1 MLFWCESGSQK
12 HSERL
17 WHFASGD
24 DDLLVRN
31 RCTVTRCDTP
41 FTLVSHFASMII
53 SPMRLL
59 RLRLPASWCSAA
71 DQSGR
76 KYGQFDVVNIAADT
90 IAIFQTNDLLP
101 SPFTSVVCAFR
112 IISTFSGC
120 AVCPAEPGRLSFL
133 AQIPQRYV
141 LNDTR
146 QVNCRFHAGVTPPIT
161 ATRLPLNSGP
171 SQCGQWSRL
180 WCDTDLR
187 PERSCCAILTGRHD
201 NAACFQYRARSCFN
215 LCRPPSTAA
224 GISLLALWLS
234 INQRRIHQREL
245 SAHLPVS
252 GLRLRYRNVVFDI
265 NGIEDLTTKTSPIR
279 PVRMPLRAE

>member
-1 MLFWCESGSQK
+1 MQFWCESGSQK

-17 WHFASGD
+17 GTFASGD

-31 RCTVTRCDTP
+31 RRTVTPANTP
-41 FTLVSHFASMII
+41 LTLVSHFASMII
-53 SPMRLL
+53 SPMDYV

-76 KYGQFDVVNIAADT
+76 NTGQFDVVNIAADT
-90 IAIFQTNDLLP
+90 IAIFQTTTLLP

-112 IISTFSGC
+112 IMSRFSGC

-133 AQIPQRYV
+133 AQFQQRYV

-146 QVNCRFHAGVTPPIT
+146 QVNCRFHAELPPPIT

-171 SQCGQWSRL
+171 SQCGSRSRL

-187 PERSCCAILTGRHD
+187 QERSCCAFCTSRHD
-201 NAACFQYRARSCFN
+201 NAACFQYRARSC
-215 LCRPPSTAA
+215 
-224 GISLLALWLS
+224 S
-234 INQRRIHQREL
+234 I
-245 SAHLPVS
+245 
-252 GLRLRYRNVVFDI
+252 
-265 NGIEDLTTKTSPIR
+265 
-279 PVRMPLRAE
+279 